1 MLKII
6 KGRKYDTV
14 TATKI
19 CSYDNGLPESDFDAL
34 CEQLYIKR
42 TGEFFLYGYGGARTA
57 YAEADGNM
65 WTSGERIVPLSEN
78 DAKAFAEEHASP
90 EVYEQYFG
98 EVSEDDTYRTTITL
112 SAGAKKKLQSLA
124 LERRENISQ
133 VIERLIE
140 NA

>member
-78 DAKAFAEEHASP
+78 DAKVFAEEQ
-90 EVYEQYFG
+90 VYEQYFG
-98 EVSEDDTYRTTITL
+98 EASEGDTYRTTITL

-133 VIERLIE
+133 TIERLIE

>member
-1 MLKII
+1 MQKII
-6 KGRKYDTV
+6 KGRKYDTD
-14 TATKI
+14 TAQEV
-19 CSYDNGLPESDFDAL
+19 CGYSNGLPSGDFDAL
-34 CEQLYIKR
+34 CEQLYVKR

-65 WTSGERIVPLSEN
+65 WTSGEKIVPLYEA
-78 DAKAFAEEHASP
+78 DAKAFAEEHALP

-98 EVSEDDTYRTTITL
+98 EVSEGDTYRTTITL

-133 VIERLIE
+133 IVERLIE

>member
-1 MLKII
+1 MQKII
-6 KGRKYDTV
+6 RGKRYDTD
-14 TATKI
+14 TAQKV
-19 CSYDNGLPESDFDAL
+19 CSVDNGLPESDFDAL

-65 WTSGERIVPLSEN
+65 WTSGERIVPLSEA
-78 DAKAFAEEHASP
+78 DAKAFVEEHGTP

-98 EVSEDDTYRTTITL
+98 EASEGETRTTIIL
-112 SAGAKKKLQSLA
+112 SETAKKKLQRLA
-124 LERRENISQ
+124 LEKRVSISQ
-133 VIERLIE
+133 IVERLIE

>member
-1 MLKII
+1 MQKII
-6 KGRKYDTV
+6 KGRKYDTD
-14 TATKI
+14 TAQKV

-78 DAKAFAEEHASP
+78 DAKAFAEE
-90 EVYEQYFG
+90 G
-98 EVSEDDTYRTTITL
+98 DTYRTTITL
-112 SAGAKKKLQSLA
+112 SAGTKKKLQSLA

-133 VIERLIE
+133 TIERLIE

>member
-1 MLKII
+1 MQRII
-6 KGRKYDTV
+6 KGRKYNTDTAQKV
-14 TATKI
+14 
-19 CSYDNGLPESDFDAL
+19 CSYDNGLPSGDFDAF
-34 CEQLYIKR
+34 CEQLYVKR
-42 TGEFFLYGYGGARTA
+42 TGEFFLYGYGGARTG

-65 WTSGERIVPLSEN
+65 WTSGERIIPLSEA

-98 EVSEDDTYRTTITL
+98 EVSEGDTYRTTITL
-112 SAGAKKKLQSLA
+112 SGAAKKKIQALA
-124 LERRENISQ
+124 LERHENISQ

>member
-1 MLKII
+1 MQKII
-6 KGRKYDTV
+6 KGRKYDTD
-14 TATKI
+14 TAQKV

-90 EVYEQYFG
+90 EVYERYFG
-98 EVSEDDTYRTTITL
+98 EASEGDTYRTTITL
-112 SAGAKKKLQSLA
+112 SAGTKKKLQSLA

-133 VIERLIE
+133 TIERLIE

>member
-1 MLKII
+1 M
-6 KGRKYDTV
+6 
-14 TATKI
+14 
-19 CSYDNGLPESDFDAL
+19 
-34 CEQLYIKR
+34 
-42 TGEFFLYGYGGARTA
+42 YGYGGARTA

-65 WTSGERIVPLSEN
+65 WTSGEKIVPLSEA

-98 EVSEDDTYRTTITL
+98 EVSEGDTYRTTITL
-112 SAGAKKKLQSLA
+112 SGTAKKKLQSLA

>member
-1 MLKII
+1 M
-6 KGRKYDTV
+6 
-14 TATKI
+14 
-19 CSYDNGLPESDFDAL
+19 
-34 CEQLYIKR
+34 
-42 TGEFFLYGYGGARTA
+42 YGYGGARTA
-57 YAEADGNM
+57 YAKADGNM

-98 EVSEDDTYRTTITL
+98 EVSEGDTYRTTITL

-133 VIERLIE
+133 TIERLIE